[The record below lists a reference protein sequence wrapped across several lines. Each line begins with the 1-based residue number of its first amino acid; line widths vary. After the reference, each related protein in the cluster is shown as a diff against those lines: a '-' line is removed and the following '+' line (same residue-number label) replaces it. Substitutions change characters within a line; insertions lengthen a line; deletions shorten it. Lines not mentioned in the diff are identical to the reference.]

1 MSAPLQISLPND
13 QTVIV
18 TYNEGNPGVRV
29 DAVAVMGP
37 PGPAGSFSNEG
48 PFYLTALPLTPV
60 AGVLTVDLSE
70 CNTFVVN
77 LNQNITSV
85 VFQNWPTGP
94 ATQRVALYFNQGA
107 GGYTVNGFPAGTKWA
122 FRTRYEASLSPNSW
136 DLVFVD
142 SFDGGAT
149 IFAAV
154 VGLDYG
160 TP

>member
-1 MSAPLQISLPND
+1 MSGVSVILPND
-13 QTVIV
+13 QAVIV
-18 TYNEGNPGVRV
+18 TYNDGVPGIQI

-37 PGPAGSFSNEG
+37 PGPAGNFTNEG
-48 PFYLTALPLTPV
+48 PFYLTAQPLNSV
-60 AGVLTVDLSE
+60 AGVLTIDLSE

-77 LNQNITSV
+77 LTESITSV

-94 ATQRVALYFNQGA
+94 ATQRIALYFHQSV
-107 GGYTVNGFPAGTKWA
+107 GGHTVTGFPAGTKWA
-122 FRTRYEASLSPNSW
+122 FRTRYEASLSPDSW

-149 IFAAV
+149 LFAAV